1 MTAPKHRLDGIDGD
15 ASETSTDR
23 SSDDASKPADTTAD
37 RSTDTTADRS
47 ADTAADR
54 SADTAADRSADTAAD
69 RSADTAADRPANR
82 PHVLLL
88 EDDDSLRKLLED
100 KLESSGYETTALA
113 DGRECWS
120 FLATGEPPD
129 LVLLDVMVPGL
140 DGFRV
145 LGRIRNDDR
154 LEGVPIIVLSSRGRQ
169 ADVRRGFDLGAEDYV
184 TKPFSPAA
192 LVAKVRSLLS

>member
-37 RSTDTTADRS
+37 RSTDTT
-47 ADTAADR
+47 ADR

-192 LVAKVRSLLS
+192 LVAKVRRLLS

>member
-1 MTAPKHRLDGIDGD
+1 MTARENRPSGLDGDTN
-15 ASETSTDR
+15 ETTTHNE
-23 SSDDASKPADTTAD
+23 SSDDATKPADTVAE
-37 RSTDTTADRS
+37 RSADTTADRS
-47 ADTAADR
+47 AD
-54 SADTAADRSADTAAD
+54 
-69 RSADTAADRPANR
+69 R

-88 EDDDSLRKLLED
+88 EDDDSLRELLVY

-113 DGRECWS
+113 NGRECWS

-169 ADVRRGFDLGAEDYV
+169 ADVRRGFDLGADDYV

-192 LVAKVRSLLS
+192 LVARVRRLLS

>member
-1 MTAPKHRLDGIDGD
+1 MAREHRSDAFDGG
-15 ASETSTDR
+15 ANETSADR
-23 SSDDASKPADTTAD
+23 SSDDASKSADTTAERSVDTTAERSVDTTAD
-37 RSTDTTADRS
+37 RSLDV
-47 ADTAADR
+47 
-54 SADTAADRSADTAAD
+54 
-69 RSADTAADRPANR
+69 

-88 EDDDSLRKLLED
+88 EDDDSLRELLVH

-113 DGRECWS
+113 NGRECWS
-120 FLATGEPPD
+120 FLASGEAPD

-145 LGRIRNDDR
+145 LGRIRHDDR

-169 ADVRRGFDLGAEDYV
+169 ADVRRGFDLGADDYV

-192 LVAKVRSLLS
+192 LVARVRRLLS

>member
-1 MTAPKHRLDGIDGD
+1 MTAPKYRSDGGDGD

-23 SSDDASKPADTTAD
+23 SSDDASKPAN
-37 RSTDTTADRS
+37 TTADRS
-47 ADTAADR
+47 ANTT
-54 SADTAADRSADTAAD
+54 ADTSAG
-69 RSADTAADRPANR
+69 R

-88 EDDDSLRKLLED
+88 EDDDSLRELLVH

-145 LGRIRNDDR
+145 LGRIRNDDQ

-169 ADVRRGFDLGAEDYV
+169 ADVRRGFDLGADDYV

-192 LVAKVRSLLS
+192 LVARVRRLLS

>member
-23 SSDDASKPADTTAD
+23 SSDDASKP
-37 RSTDTTADRS
+37 
-47 ADTAADR
+47 
-54 SADTAADRSADTAAD
+54 ADTAAD

>member
-1 MTAPKHRLDGIDGD
+1 MDWG
-15 ASETSTDR
+15 TSQTDR
-23 SSDDASKPADTTAD
+23 PTGPDGRTDDKESNPRHTAMTGSEPGAEGPSDG
-37 RSTDTTADRS
+37 ST
-47 ADTAADR
+47 
-54 SADTAADRSADTAAD
+54 
-69 RSADTAADRPANR
+69 
-82 PHVLLL
+82 HVLLL
-88 EDDDSLRKLLED
+88 EDDDSLRRMLVH

-113 DGRECWS
+113 NGRECWS

-154 LEGVPIIVLSSRGRQ
+154 LESVPIIVLSSRGRQ
-169 ADVRRGFDLGAEDYV
+169 ADVRRGFDLGADDYV

-192 LVAKVRSLLS
+192 LVARVRRLLS

>member
-1 MTAPKHRLDGIDGD
+1 MTARENRPNAFEGD
-15 ASETSTDR
+15 ASETPTDSGPSDDADESRAGTDR
-23 SSDDASKPADTTAD
+23 SSDDASKP
-37 RSTDTTADRS
+37 TDTVADRS
-47 ADTAADR
+47 AGTAAAR
-54 SADTAADRSADTAAD
+54 PADT
-69 RSADTAADRPANR
+69 

-88 EDDDSLRKLLED
+88 EDDDSLRELLVH

-120 FLATGEPPD
+120 FLSTGEPPD
-129 LVLLDVMVPGL
+129 LALLDVMVPGL

-169 ADVRRGFDLGAEDYV
+169 ADVRRGFDLGADDYV
-184 TKPFSPAA
+184 TKPFSPTA
-192 LVAKVRSLLS
+192 LVARVRQLLS

>member
-37 RSTDTTADRS
+37 RSADTTADTADDRS
-47 ADTAADR
+47 ADT
-54 SADTAADRSADTAAD
+54 TAD

-88 EDDDSLRKLLED
+88 EDDDSLRKLLEN

-154 LEGVPIIVLSSRGRQ
+154 LEGVPIIVLSSRGQQ